1 MKLNEGPNNRVL
13 RYKLGLFVIGYILVK
28 INNPVL
34 GPIKNMMLEKNWK
47 NNKRAPRFFGTLEE

>member
-1 MKLNEGPNNRVL
+1 MKLNNSVGPNNRVDC

-34 GPIKNMMLEKNWK
+34 GPIKNMMLEKN
-47 NNKRAPRFFGTLEE
+47 